1 MITIISLPDLLC
13 HVKWFKF
20 ICPTTVELSFK
31 VTEHSILS
39 KDPGY
44 FFKALPVKKK
54 KNKNRAPLGSDNNT
68 EYKA

>member
-44 FFKALPVKKK
+44 FFKALPVLKKEIS
-54 KNKNRAPLGSDNNT
+54 APLGNDNNT
-68 EYKA
+68 GYKA

>member
-44 FFKALPVKKK
+44 FFKALPALKKK
-54 KNKNRAPLGSDNNT
+54 KKKSAMLGNDNKSG
-68 EYKA
+68 